1 MSVLE
6 QDAID
11 AGKAFLE
18 HHGIKGMKW
27 GVRRKSDSSSNAR
40 GATFLF
46 RKQNDKEDAAAERAA
61 AKSGRKEKIRDRK
74 KAVKERRN
82 LSDAELEK
90 RVKRAQLEKQ
100 LREVT
105 DQDLAPKR
113 TAVKKALGGAA
124 KTVAA
129 TALPALATYAG
140 RQFVKKYM
148 KNESLANEVFP
159 PKTQK
164 KKAAQK
170 AGAAVVAQTIAK
182 VGSQTLPSF
191 TQTAV
196 PRS

>member
-1 MSVLE
+1 MPVLE

-11 AGKAFLE
+11 AGKDYLE
-18 HHGIKGMKW
+18 HYGIMGMKW
-27 GVRRKSDSSSNAR
+27 GVRRKDSSGTSSTGRELNA
-40 GATFLF
+40 
-46 RKQNDKEDAAAERAA
+46 KEVAAAERAA
-61 AKSGRKEKIRDRK
+61 AKSGRKEKIRERK

-100 LREVT
+100 LREAT

-129 TALPALATYAG
+129 TALPALAVYGG
-140 RQFVKKYM
+140 RKFITKYM
-148 KNESLANEVFP
+148 KNEALANEVFP
-159 PKTQK
+159 PKTK
-164 KKAAQK
+164 KKKGAQD
-170 AGAAVVAQTIAK
+170 AGAAIVNAARGQK
-182 VGSQTLPSF
+182 LPSF
-191 TQTAV
+191 KQTAG